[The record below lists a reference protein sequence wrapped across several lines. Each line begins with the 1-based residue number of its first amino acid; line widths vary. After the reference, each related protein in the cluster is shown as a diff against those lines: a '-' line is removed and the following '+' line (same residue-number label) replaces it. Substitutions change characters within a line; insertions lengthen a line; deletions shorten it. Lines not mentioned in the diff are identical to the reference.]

1 MNNLFDVDIICDEK
15 PTISFEATLI
25 NVKTSSGVRGI
36 MANCD
41 PVVAILIPSVI
52 EIVKDN
58 NRNKIRIGE
67 GFLSFNKKATI
78 LVKDYEAI

>member
-25 NVKTSSGVRGI
+25 NVKNCSGVR
-36 MANCD
+36 ANCD

-58 NRNKIRIGE
+58 NRNKIRIAE

-78 LVKDYEAI
+78 LVKDYEII